1 MNPFVLILRI
11 VCTLAAWAIAS
22 SAAAAPDDVLVRTP
36 EIVITRADW
45 EAELLRIPSEQ
56 RVAFV
61 TSPQRVQLMLNNLL
75 VNRTLAER
83 ARAKGVDKEP
93 VTERRLVLE
102 DERLLSAL
110 MVERIDI
117 EAGLEFDRM
126 SERNLARA
134 RELYLVNQA
143 KYMIPERIDVTHIL
157 FESTKRGKEAAMAAA
172 ADARAKILSG
182 ADFAALALASSDD
195 PSAKTNKGR
204 LDGVTR
210 GQTDPA
216 FEKAAF
222 ALKNAGDVSEP
233 VLSRFGYH
241 VIRLEKRT
249 PAQPRAFSEAQS
261 QILADMRQKH
271 VSDAR
276 EAIIGGIR
284 GDSRIQ
290 VSQEAVDALVV
301 KVDFPPL
308 PTPPKADAPAQKAK

>member
-1 MNPFVLILRI
+1 
-11 VCTLAAWAIAS
+11 
-22 SAAAAPDDVLVRTP
+22 
-36 EIVITRADW
+36 
-45 EAELLRIPSEQ
+45 
-56 RVAFV
+56 
-61 TSPQRVQLMLNNLL
+61 
-75 VNRTLAER
+75 
-83 ARAKGVDKEP
+83 
-93 VTERRLVLE
+93 
-102 DERLLSAL
+102 
-110 MVERIDI
+110 
-117 EAGLEFDRM
+117 
-126 SERNLARA
+126 
-134 RELYLVNQA
+134 
-143 KYMIPERIDVTHIL
+143 
-157 FESTKRGKEAAMAAA
+157 MAAA